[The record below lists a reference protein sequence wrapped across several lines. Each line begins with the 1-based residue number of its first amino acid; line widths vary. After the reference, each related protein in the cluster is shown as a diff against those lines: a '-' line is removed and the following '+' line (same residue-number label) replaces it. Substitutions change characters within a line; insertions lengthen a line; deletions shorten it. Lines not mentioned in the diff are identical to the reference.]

1 MALEGGPGELGTILA
16 KQKAAHLRD
25 GIPSVEKRIDW
36 LDRSIDL
43 LATHGDK
50 LNEAMREDFGHR
62 SVDQSNFTDIAGSI
76 GALKHAKKHVKSWM
90 KPEKRSTD
98 FPLGLF
104 GAKALAQRFGIGNPV
119 GDHRVGHLGP

>member
-76 GALKHAKKHVKSWM
+76 GALKQ
-90 KPEKRSTD
+90 PRSMSNH
-98 FPLGLF
+98 G
-104 GAKALAQRFGIGNPV
+104 
-119 GDHRVGHLGP
+119 